1 MKTKP
6 PTGEQPILSLR
17 IPPTLLTKLDE
28 LARKSHISR
37 STLVRM
43 ALNSGLRQ
51 VEKMVDVMEPPR

>member
-17 IPPTLLTKLDE
+17 IPPDLLARMDE
-28 LARKSHISR
+28 LARKSQINR

-43 ALNSGLRQ
+43 ALTQGLHQ
-51 VEKMVDVMEPPR
+51 VEKAVDALHPPR